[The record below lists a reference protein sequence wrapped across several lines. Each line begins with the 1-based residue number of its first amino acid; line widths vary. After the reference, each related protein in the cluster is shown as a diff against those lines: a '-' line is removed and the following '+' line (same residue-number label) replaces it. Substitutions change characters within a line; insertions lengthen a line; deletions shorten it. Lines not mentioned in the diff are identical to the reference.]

1 MAPTTARPLAVMMR
15 SFVNSIFMW
24 ATPNMRCFHYYI
36 RKMFHPLG
44 EMKIW
49 SKIIECYRKYA
60 KKTVMLI
67 NDDLTKRR
75 YHDDIA
81 VLPRDL

>member
-1 MAPTTARPLAVMMR
+1 
-15 SFVNSIFMW
+15 
-24 ATPNMRCFHYYI
+24 
-36 RKMFHPLG
+36 MFHPLG